1 MCSGSLSGC
10 LTTSLSGVWKVSSL
24 QRPSKL
30 RHVHQGALED
40 FHNHLPAGPGVL
52 VVHKLCQDLEKTHLR
67 VVVRLVNALDDMLL
81 QLELDSQLVRLVL
94 GRQQLFRNICNVVW
108 TQQLLTGP
116 RRCAWSQIVLIKVA
130 CLLQDTSTKTTL
142 CFREHALPSIAPNPA
157 QRNWASQTSSSGG
170 NRLALNAAYV
180 GTLVPYTTL
189 E

>member
-40 FHNHLPAGPGVL
+40 LHNHLPAGPGVL

-116 RRCAWSQIVLIKVA
+116 RRCAWSQIVLIKWLA
-130 CLLQDTSTKTTL
+130 CYKILPQRPPFVSESMLYLPLRQIQHSETGPAKPQAQAETDSLSTQHT
-142 CFREHALPSIAPNPA
+142 
-157 QRNWASQTSSSGG
+157 
-170 NRLALNAAYV
+170 
-180 GTLVPYTTL
+180 
-189 E
+189 